1 MLICVHDAKP
11 RSIFPRHVDYGYRQ
25 RGTVVNMLLQ
35 HIAVVHLID
44 VVTGQDQQI
53 LWIDAVDI
61 VDVLIDGM
69 RSSCKPLAAIW
80 TGVWLQDRHA
90 RVQTI
95 QSPAGP
101 ITNVPIQNQ
110 GLILRDY
117 ANIANA

>member
-1 MLICVHDAKP
+1 
-11 RSIFPRHVDYGYRQ
+11 
-25 RGTVVNMLLQ
+25 MLLQ
-35 HIAVVHLID
+35 HVAVVHLID

-53 LWIDAVDI
+53 LWIDTVDI

-69 RSSCKPLAAIW
+69 RCSCKPLAAIW

-95 QSPAGP
+95 QSPACP